1 MQWRIDPSDREGGY
15 MYVVL
20 QIALLRLFIAI
31 IIQDIRFGRPL
42 LLESI
47 ERLSQNPGI
56 AAPLDVH
63 RIES

>member
-1 MQWRIDPSDREGGY
+1 MQWRIDHSDREGGY

-31 IIQDIRFGRPL
+31 IIKDIRFGRPL

-56 AAPLDVH
+56 AAPIYVH
-63 RIES
+63 GIES